1 MCSQTVGLSLLSSI
15 SGPWPAQPSSAQ
27 LTVVILPAP
36 APALARPG
44 CAAVTHWR
52 AFPVFVSLQLIQ
64 PDTPATTR
72 HSRHTPAPG
81 EAPQPPSDP
90 VPLPP
95 GGVHACCD
103 GGAVL
108 PPVAVSPLLSHPP
121 QPGPAILPPPGGPS
135 SVQPAVT

>member
-64 PDTPATTR
+64 PDTTAATHRHPAR
-72 HSRHTPAPG
+72 LPSLPVTPSPC
-81 EAPQPPSDP
+81 
-90 VPLPP
+90 PL
-95 GGVHACCD
+95 GLVMLVVMVAQCC
-103 GGAVL
+103 
-108 PPVAVSPLLSHPP
+108 H
-121 QPGPAILPPPGGPS
+121 QWQCHPS
-135 SVQPAVT
+135 SLIPRSRGPPYCHRPAAPAVCSLQ